1 MLCCILIICL
11 SMSTKYKTW
20 LWLTSC
26 HLSYLM
32 LSLDHTGASVLV
44 TIFSVYQS
52 TWHSSRNLIQMSLL
66 SMSWLASWD
75 KVTICTMYGV
85 TNIVP
90 LKRSTGV
97 SYRLLEVS
105 WTAIGKLKKTLALSQ
120 IKMLTIQM
128 SYAMP
133 CLSEW
138 LCSPNYVFLLFD
150 SLNEKG

>member
-1 MLCCILIICL
+1 MINFLSLVLFDAVTWPYRSICL
-11 SMSTKYKTW
+11 SHYI
-20 LWLTSC
+20 LC
-26 HLSYLM
+26 
-32 LSLDHTGASVLV
+32 
-44 TIFSVYQS
+44 IPQR
-52 TWHSSRNLIQMSLL
+52 TWHSSRNLIQMPLL
-66 SMSWLASWD
+66 SMSWFASWD

-105 WTAIGKLKKTLALSQ
+105 WTGTGKLKKTLALSQ

-138 LCSPNYVFLLFD
+138 LCSQDYVFLLFK
-150 SLNEKG
+150 SLNEKRARIIQSIP